1 MKYNEKAIMKK
12 AWEIKKENAKNIFS
26 LCLKMAWAKDI
37 REKMIAKLDLGSLLT
52 ARGEL
57 ATDEVE
63 CLVGLIFSSAI
74 GDYREKSNWAK
85 KLNEKKERLFGEF
98 RSVYPNRIV
107 KRDDPRREAYRAMRL
122 RTNRLYAEYV
132 HELGLE
138 FVSSLT
144 KATDFIDR
152 RRYV

>member
-1 MKYNEKAIMKK
+1 MLLYIQIKTRAKQIQEGTDMKYNKKAIMKK

-85 KLNEKKERLFGEF
+85 KLNEKKNDCSASLDLYIQTESLKEMTLAERL
-98 RSVYPNRIV
+98 
-107 KRDDPRREAYRAMRL
+107 
-122 RTNRLYAEYV
+122 T
-132 HELGLE
+132 GL
-138 FVSSLT
+138 
-144 KATDFIDR
+144 
-152 RRYV
+152 

>member
-1 MKYNEKAIMKK
+1 MFTNTKKGVIIYTDQNKSETNPGGNRYEVQQKSNHEKSMGNQ
-12 AWEIKKENAKNIFS
+12 ENAKNIFS

-85 KLNEKKERLFGEF
+85 KLNEKKNDCSASLDLYIQTESLKEMTLAERL
-98 RSVYPNRIV
+98 
-107 KRDDPRREAYRAMRL
+107 
-122 RTNRLYAEYV
+122 T
-132 HELGLE
+132 GL
-138 FVSSLT
+138 
-144 KATDFIDR
+144 
-152 RRYV
+152 

>member
-1 MKYNEKAIMKK
+1 MKYNKKAIMKK

-85 KLNEKKERLFGEF
+85 KLNEKKNDCSASLDLYIQTESLKEMTLAERL
-98 RSVYPNRIV
+98 
-107 KRDDPRREAYRAMRL
+107 
-122 RTNRLYAEYV
+122 T
-132 HELGLE
+132 GL
-138 FVSSLT
+138 
-144 KATDFIDR
+144 
-152 RRYV
+152 